1 MATIAESS
9 GEVLRSERIAGG
21 ILSKVLNTFD
31 MVAIFIA
38 IVFFITNSPGIA
50 SAGPVAYIYLVVG
63 FLTSGQTKPSARSGA
78 FSQVFAL
85 GGPASS
91 SF

>member
-1 MATIAESS
+1 MATITERS

-38 IVFFITNSPGIA
+38 IVLFMT
-50 SAGPVAYIYLVVG
+50 
-63 FLTSGQTKPSARSGA
+63 
-78 FSQVFAL
+78 
-85 GGPASS
+85 
-91 SF
+91 